1 MVASILAPLA
11 ITERRQTAK
20 ADETRNRILDA
31 ALRLFR
37 ERGFAETTMRDV
49 ATAAGVATGAA
60 YYYFRS
66 KEELVLAFYVR
77 TDQEAAEVF
86 AAAIASSKDLKKRM
100 RGLIEAKFAQFAAHR
115 ALLTALLKAG
125 VDPRDRLSPFGDE
138 TAEVREQ
145 NIEWYARALDGSD
158 VKVPRDLAPHLPRLL
173 WMYHMGLIYFWIT
186 DESPRQQRT
195 QRLVDATLDLVV
207 QLLKASSLPFMGPLR
222 KKALRVLDA
231 IEG

>member
-1 MVASILAPLA
+1 MLAA
-11 ITERRQTAK
+11 VTNIERRQTPK

-86 AAAIASSKDLKKRM
+86 AAAIESSKDLKKRM
-100 RGLIEAKFAQFAAHR
+100 RGLVEAKFAQFEEHR
-115 ALLTALLKAG
+115 GLLTALLKAG
-125 VDPRDRLSPFGDE
+125 VDPRDRLSPFGTE
-138 TAEVREQ
+138 TTDVREDS
-145 NIEWYARALDGSD
+145 IAWYSRALDGSD
-158 VKVPRDLAPHLPRLL
+158 VKVPRDLCARWRGGVPTVEP
-173 WMYHMGLIYFWIT
+173 
-186 DESPRQQRT
+186 Q
-195 QRLVDATLDLVV
+195 
-207 QLLKASSLPFMGPLR
+207 SLPLW
-222 KKALRVLDA
+222 
-231 IEG
+231 